1 MAKGEGQQRRSE
13 SPESCSSRLSP
24 GSNLV
29 PLSGQCHRTLC
40 LPALH
45 PVAKGYLVQG
55 ASAYPCISQQ
65 KVAQGGALLF
75 LTKNIYRKT

>member
-1 MAKGEGQQRRSE
+1 MAKGEGQQRPSE

-24 GSNLV
+24 GSSLV

-45 PVAKGYLVQG
+45 PVAKGYLVLG
-55 ASAYPCISQQ
+55 ASAYPRISQQ
-65 KVAQGGALLF
+65 KVAQGGALLS